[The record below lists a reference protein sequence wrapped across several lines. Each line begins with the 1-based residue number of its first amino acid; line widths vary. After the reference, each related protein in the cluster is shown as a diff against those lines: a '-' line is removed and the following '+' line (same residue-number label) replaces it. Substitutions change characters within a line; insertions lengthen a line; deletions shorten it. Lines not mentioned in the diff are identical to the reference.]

1 MKAVEF
7 DFEKAIVSV
16 ERVRYNPC
24 ANSVY
29 EVIVHPKNGTEAVAV
44 EADGGI
50 FDSYEDI
57 AKRVYNRIVKENR
70 L

>member
-1 MKAVEF
+1 MKAEF

-24 ANSVY
+24 ANSLY
-29 EVIVHPKNGTEAVAV
+29 EVAIYPKNGTEAVTV

-50 FDSYEDI
+50 FDSHEDI
-57 AKRVYNRIVKENR
+57 AKRVYNRIVKGNR